1 MRHLLLSLA
10 LSLVLGTFLHGQ
22 DLVSLETFK
31 DTRVINTHSTETLN
45 KRRLDV
51 RIGHRFGDI
60 AGDRGG
66 FSTFYGLES
75 AADVLFAFEYG
86 LTDQLMIG
94 VSRAKGG
101 GSLPNGTR
109 GLDQLLSFTGKYRIL
124 PQSEETGNPLSVA
137 VLGVGTMSAA
147 ERIEGAD
154 VLQNFDK
161 FAHRFAYHG
170 QLITARKFSD
180 AFSLQGSLGIT
191 YRNLVPFGDDNII
204 YSLGAASRIQ
214 LTKVFGLILDTTFP
228 FSEYRSNTE
237 GFSPVLGLGLEIDTG
252 GHVFQVNLT
261 NASQI
266 METDYIPYSTSQWSD
281 GEFRLG
287 FTISRLFNL

>member
-1 MRHLLLSLA
+1 MRHLWLWLLFLA
-10 LSLVLGTFLHGQ
+10 SFPLLVKGQ
-22 DLVSLETFK
+22 DLVHLETFK

-51 RIGHRFGDI
+51 RIGHRFGDL

-66 FSTFYGLES
+66 FSTFFGLES

-86 LTDQLMIG
+86 LTDELMIG
-94 VSRAKGG
+94 ISRAKGG

-109 GLDQLLSFTGKYRIL
+109 GLDQLLSFNTKYRVL
-124 PQSEETGNPLSVA
+124 TQGEENGNPLSVA
-137 VLGVGTMSAA
+137 VLGVATMSAA

-154 VLQNFDK
+154 VLQNFEK
-161 FAHRFAYHG
+161 FLHRFAYHG
-170 QLITARKFSD
+170 QLITARKFSE
-180 AFSLQGSLGIT
+180 AFSLQASLGIT
-191 YRNLVPFGDDNII
+191 YRNVVPFGDDNII
-204 YSLGAASRIQ
+204 YSAGAASRIQ
-214 LTKVFGLILDTTFP
+214 LTKIFGLIIDTTFP
-228 FSEYRSNTE
+228 FSEYRSSTE
-237 GFSPVLGLGLEIDTG
+237 GFSPILGIGLEIDTG

-261 NASQI
+261 NATQI
-266 METDYIPYSTSQWSD
+266 METDYIPYSTSQWTE